1 MTHGQRTATPRR
13 ALASRPAKGDVTGTR
28 GLAREAGASVGL
40 LRAGIA
46 AAAVCAVGAVVSIN
60 PAVAE
65 QNASPATA
73 TVTRTES
80 VSRSESRTASQLAEV
95 GGAKVDAALT
105 ARTQA
110 LTANSRTLQTE
121 VQRLKAEEQKKAA
134 AAAAKRA
141 EEARLQAEGQFYW
154 PTAGGV
160 SSPWGMRF
168 HPILHYTRLH
178 GGVDIGGA
186 IGAPI
191 YAVLDGTVS
200 KAASGHNSGSGNNV
214 RISHGTI
221 RGNQLESSYLHMNS
235 FVVSAGQQV
244 KRGQLIGYVGNTGL
258 STAPHLHF
266 SVYVN
271 GVNSDP
277 MAYLKK

>member
-95 GGAKVDAALT
+95 GA
-105 ARTQA
+105 
-110 LTANSRTLQTE
+110 
-121 VQRLKAEEQKKAA
+121 
-134 AAAAKRA
+134 
-141 EEARLQAEGQFYW
+141 
-154 PTAGGV
+154 
-160 SSPWGMRF
+160 
-168 HPILHYTRLH
+168 
-178 GGVDIGGA
+178 
-186 IGAPI
+186 
-191 YAVLDGTVS
+191 
-200 KAASGHNSGSGNNV
+200 
-214 RISHGTI
+214 
-221 RGNQLESSYLHMNS
+221 
-235 FVVSAGQQV
+235 
-244 KRGQLIGYVGNTGL
+244 
-258 STAPHLHF
+258 
-266 SVYVN
+266 
-271 GVNSDP
+271 
-277 MAYLKK
+277 